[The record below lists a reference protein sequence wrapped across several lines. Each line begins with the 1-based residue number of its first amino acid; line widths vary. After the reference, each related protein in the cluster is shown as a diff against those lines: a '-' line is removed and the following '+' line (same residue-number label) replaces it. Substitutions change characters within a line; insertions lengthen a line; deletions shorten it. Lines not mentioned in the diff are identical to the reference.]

1 MGVSMAQPETT
12 TPVRE
17 QWSGQYGFILAAI
30 GSAVGL
36 GNIWRFPGVAYEN
49 GGGAF
54 LLPYVIALL
63 TAGIPILLL
72 DYSLGHRFRGAAPTV
87 FRRLGRRFE
96 PLGWFQVAISF
107 VIATYYTV
115 IVVWAI
121 RYVGFSVD
129 LAWGDDPG
137 SFLVNDF
144 LRASGP
150 GFELDFVGG
159 IFWPMLVLWVA
170 VLVVM
175 ALGVR
180 SGLELLN
187 KICIPLLVVT
197 FAAMVV
203 RALFLPGAIA
213 GLNAF
218 FTPDWDA
225 LTDANVWIAA
235 YGHIFFS
242 LSIAFGIMVTYSSY
256 MARRSNVAP
265 TGFVVGFANS
275 SFEVLAGIGVFATL
289 GFMAAQQSIAIDDLE
304 GLTGVGLSFSTFPQI
319 VSMMPGGPLFGVLFF
334 LSLSL
339 AGITSLIS
347 ILQVVSAA
355 FQEKFG
361 LSRVQASVY
370 VGGLCAVISLF
381 LYSSTSVDPRHR
393 RQVHQRGRRRRLRHR
408 HVHRRHGRRA
418 QAARAALPPQH
429 RLHRTHR
436 AVVERAHR
444 RGRAPRP
451 ARHAG
456 LEPQRPPRRA
466 VRGLP
471 GDLRRDRRLG
481 RPRAHDP
488 RRRRLHPG
496 PVAATG
502 RRLHPRRAA
511 REAGGAPMTLP
522 AIIFM
527 VLAIAIIWGG
537 LAVAIVFLARHPL
550 PPEEAPDTGGS
561 RPVGG
566 GAGAA

>member
-381 LYSSTSVDPRHR
+381 LYSSTSGLSILDTVDKFTNEVGVVASAIATCIVVTVGARKLPELRSHLNT
-393 RQVHQRGRRRRLRHR
+393 VSTAHIGRWWSVLI
-408 HVHRRHGRRA
+408 G
-418 QAARAALPPQH
+418 
-429 RLHRTHR
+429 
-436 AVVERAHR
+436 AVVPLALLGMLASSLSDLLAEPYA
-444 RGRAPRP
+444 GYP
-451 ARHAG
+451 ATFVAIAG
-456 LEPQRPPRRA
+456 WGVLVLMILAAVVYTLVPWQRP
-466 VRGLP
+466 V
-471 GDLRRDRRLG
+471 DDFT
-481 RPRAHDP
+481 
-488 RRRRLHPG
+488 
-496 PVAATG
+496 PV
-502 RRLHPRRAA
+502 
-511 REAGGAPMTLP
+511 ELP
-522 AIIFM
+522 AKQE
-527 VLAIAIIWGG
+527 V
-537 LAVAIVFLARHPL
+537 R
-550 PPEEAPDTGGS
+550 
-561 RPVGG
+561 R
-566 GAGAA
+566 